1 MWEKISSFV
10 LRNRH
15 VLVFLLIPITGL
27 MVYQATQVKMT
38 YDNPKFIPDSDSD
51 YQTYELFKKT
61 FGDDGRVLVIGIE
74 TDKLNELDFF
84 RDWYQLSEELEH
96 RDGIE
101 KLLSICNVPTLS
113 RKYEQTILENDTF
126 QREVFSQ
133 QRVMEKVPE
142 TQEELD
148 MALAKIRDLKFYE
161 GLLFQDSGNFTLIA
175 ATLDKKLLDT
185 KHRITFVKELKND
198 VINVCSRH
206 GVEPHFSGLPYIRT
220 EFSNR
225 IRSEIVF
232 FTVLSIFITAII
244 LLIFFRSFVT
254 MIFSLLVV
262 LVGVSWS
269 MGILNLLGYKVTM
282 FIGLLPPLIVVIGI
296 ANCIYLLNKYHD
308 EYRSHRNQ
316 IRSLQRVI
324 AKVGLAVFFTN
335 LTTAIGFGVFVLTGS
350 TVLKEFGLTAFL
362 SVMSV
367 YIISIVLIPVIFSF
381 LPPPTSKHTRHLDTR
396 WLNGVIKGLSFI
408 ITERRRTIYLVTVGV
423 VIVAAVGLWKIKAIG
438 FMVDDIAKT
447 DQLYKDLKFF
457 EEKIGGV
464 LPFEIIV
471 DTRKDNGVYDPTLL
485 QKIDYFERD
494 KLESFDELSRSV
506 SIAQVLKFARQSLHN
521 DNPLFYRTPNALE
534 LNTIM
539 NLLPT
544 QGGNGSSDLIRS
556 LLDSTKR
563 KARISVQAADVGS
576 VRIKELR
583 STVESMADS
592 VFNYNRNEETI
603 FTDSVT
609 GIEVDTTFDEL
620 TGDTILEPDTS
631 YASYQKVSFEPVD
644 SASRVNV
651 SLTGT
656 SIIFLKG
663 NDYLI
668 NNLFVSLAVAFFIIG
683 LIMASIFISVRM
695 IVISLIPN
703 LIPLLITAGFMGY
716 FNVSL
721 KPSTVLV
728 FSVAFGIA
736 VDFTIH
742 FLSKYRME
750 LKRNGFMIQKAV
762 LAALNE
768 TGVSMIYTAVIL
780 FFGFIIF
787 SGSSFGGTIA
797 LGVFTSITLI
807 VSVLSNLIILPALL
821 MSYDLAKARQRS
833 RKQPLVH
840 YPDADA

>member
-1 MWEKISSFV
+1 M
-10 LRNRH
+10 
-15 VLVFLLIPITGL
+15 LVILLILITGL
-27 MVYQATQVKMT
+27 MFYQATQVKMT
-38 YDNPKFIPDSDSD
+38 YDNPKFIPDSDVD
-51 YQTYELFKKT
+51 YQAYQLFKKT

-74 TDKLNELDFF
+74 TDKINKIEFF
-84 RDWYQLSEELEH
+84 RDWYALSDELEN

-101 KLLSICNVPTLS
+101 KLLSICNVPGLS
-113 RKYEQTILENDTF
+113 RKYEQTILDGDTF

-133 QRVMEKVPE
+133 KRIIESVPK

-148 MALAKIRDLKFYE
+148 DILSQIRALKFYE

-175 ATLDKKLLDT
+175 ATLNKKLLDT
-185 KHRITFVKELKND
+185 KERITFVKKLKSD
-198 VINVCSRH
+198 VSEVCKKH
-206 GVEPHFSGLPYIRT
+206 GVEAHFSGLPYIRT

-244 LLIFFRSFVT
+244 LLIFFKSFVT
-254 MIFSLLVV
+254 MLFSLLVV
-262 LVGVSWS
+262 LVGVAWS
-269 MGILNLLGYKVTM
+269 MGILHLLGYKITM

-335 LTTAIGFGVFVLTGS
+335 LTTAIGFGVFILTGS

-381 LPPPTSKHTRHLDTR
+381 LPPPTSKHTRHLDTK
-396 WLNGVIKGLSFI
+396 WLNKAIVGLSFI
-408 ITERRRTIYLVTVGV
+408 ISGRRKLIYAITLIIVVLAFVGM
-423 VIVAAVGLWKIKAIG
+423 LKIKAVG
-438 FMVDDIAKT
+438 YMVDDISKSE
-447 DQLYKDLKFF
+447 QLYKDLKFF
-457 EEKIGGV
+457 ETNIGGV
-464 LPFEIIV
+464 LPFEIVI
-471 DTRKDNGVYDPTLL
+471 DTKKENGVYDPTLL

-494 KLESFDELSRSV
+494 KLEKLDELSRSV
-506 SIAQVLKFARQSLHN
+506 SIAQIVKFARQSLHEN
-521 DNPLFYRTPNALE
+521 NPIFYRTPNALE
-534 LNTIM
+534 LNNIM
-539 NLLPT
+539 NLLPS
-544 QGGNGSSDLIRS
+544 GDSNNSSQMIRS
-556 LLDSTKR
+556 LLDSSKQ
-563 KARISVQAADVGS
+563 KARISVQAADIGS

-583 STVESMADS
+583 ESVSLMADS
-592 VFNYNRNEETI
+592 IFNYNKIEETI
-603 FTDSVT
+603 FTDS
-609 GIEVDTTFDEL
+609 IIAITT
-620 TGDTILEPDTS
+620 DTS
-631 YASYQKVSFEPVD
+631 YDEETEEFVIGLDTEYATYTEVTYEPVD
-644 SASRVNV
+644 SSNKVDV
-651 SLTGT
+651 FLTGT

-668 NNLFVSLAVAFFIIG
+668 KNLFLSLAVAFLIIG
-683 LIMASIFISVRM
+683 LIMASIFISLRM
-695 IVISLIPN
+695 IMISLVPN
-703 LIPLLITAGFMGY
+703 IIPLLITAGFMGY

-750 LKRNGFMIQKAV
+750 LKRNGFKIQKAV
-762 LAALNE
+762 LSALNE

-807 VSVLSNLIILPALL
+807 VSVLSNLILLPALL
-821 MSYDLAKARQRS
+821 LSYDLAKERQKS

-840 YPDADA
+840 YPDADV